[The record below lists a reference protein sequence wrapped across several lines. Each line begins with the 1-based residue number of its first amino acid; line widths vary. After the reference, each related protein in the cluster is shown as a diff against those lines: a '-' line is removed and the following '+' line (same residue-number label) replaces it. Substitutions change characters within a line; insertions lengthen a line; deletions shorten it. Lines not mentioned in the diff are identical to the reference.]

1 MTGFE
6 KEIYIGTTII
16 LLPLFIFAV
25 KVIMNKFIKS
35 DNSDKE
41 TSE

>member
-6 KEIYIGTTII
+6 KEIYIGVTII

-25 KVIMNKFIKS
+25 KVIMNTFIKG
-35 DNSDKE
+35 DDSDKE
-41 TSE
+41 ASE